1 MSEYQLYIYILG
13 FFYESKVCKTVFIE
27 GLMSP
32 LNSIVEVLNP
42 HKAVSELMTLE
53 EVVKDE

>member
-1 MSEYQLYIYILG
+1 
-13 FFYESKVCKTVFIE
+13 
-27 GLMSP
+27 MSP

-42 HKAVSELMTLE
+42 REAVSELPTLE